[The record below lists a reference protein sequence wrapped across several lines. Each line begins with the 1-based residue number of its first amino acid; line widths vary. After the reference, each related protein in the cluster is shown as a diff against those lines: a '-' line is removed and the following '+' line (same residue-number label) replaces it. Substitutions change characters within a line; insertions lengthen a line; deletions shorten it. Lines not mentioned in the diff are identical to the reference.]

1 MRSANIN
8 KNARQIHHPS
18 WFGKP
23 QNIALRPPV
32 GGKPLF
38 EATFDLTKDD
48 PDACSVCDDD
58 FNWPD
63 ENHEC
68 KRTRQKDP
76 NKLNSVN
83 RNKVLQPVSVSSNR
97 KGSKTAPISV
107 PIKTG
112 GKDFRN
118 LVKKLS
124 TNSRA
129 LQITPVMK
137 K

>member
-1 MRSANIN
+1 MLKSKI
-8 KNARQIHHPS
+8 P
-18 WFGKP
+18 
-23 QNIALRPPV
+23 
-32 GGKPLF
+32 F